1 MATKEELETELAEL
15 KTQLAE
21 IQAKKS
27 AGETEGT
34 SEVIAESAVPEEA
47 LSEDAPKDELQ
58 KLVEQLTGM
67 LEDHPTT
74 KTLLLVL
81 GVFGAGYLL
90 GRSR

>member
-21 IQAKKS
+21 LQAETS
-27 AGETEGT
+27 ARQTEGS
-34 SEVIAESAVPEEA
+34 SEVIDEPTVPEEA
-47 LSEDAPKDELQ
+47 STEDAPKDELQ
-58 KLVEQLTGM
+58 KLVEQLTEM

>member
-21 IQAKKS
+21 IQAEKS

-34 SEVIAESAVPEEA
+34 SEVIPESAVPEEA
-47 LSEDAPKDELQ
+47 SSEDAPKDELQ

>member
-1 MATKEELETELAEL
+1 MATKEELETELAEM

-21 IQAKKS
+21 LQAEKS
-27 AGETEGT
+27 ARKTKGS
-34 SEVIAESAVPEEA
+34 SEDIAELAVPEA
-47 LSEDAPKDELQ
+47 TSTEDTPKDDLQ
-58 KLVEQLTGM
+58 KLVEQLTGA

-81 GVFGAGYLL
+81 GVFGVGYLL

>member
-27 AGETEGT
+27 VGETEGT

-47 LSEDAPKDELQ
+47 SSEDAPKDELQ

>member
-1 MATKEELETELAEL
+1 MATKKELETELAEL
-15 KTQLAE
+15 KIQLAE
-21 IQAKKS
+21 LQDEKLARQ
-27 AGETEGT
+27 TEGS
-34 SEVIAESAVPEEA
+34 SEDIAKLDAPEEA
-47 LSEDAPKDELQ
+47 STENAPTYELP
-58 KLVEQLTGM
+58 KLVEELTGA

>member
-1 MATKEELETELAEL
+1 MATKEELETELAEM

-21 IQAKKS
+21 LQAEKS
-27 AGETEGT
+27 ARKTKGS
-34 SEVIAESAVPEEA
+34 SEDIAEPAVPEET
-47 LSEDAPKDELQ
+47 STEDAPKDDLQ
-58 KLVEQLTGM
+58 KLVEQLTGA

-81 GVFGAGYLL
+81 GVFGVGYLL